1 VFKSAM
7 LNNLRYSI
15 RRLAKAP
22 GFSFAAIITI
32 ALGIGANTAVF
43 SIMNAVLLRMLPV
56 PNPQELVL
64 FHLRNQPMSASQ
76 SGYSDQSLSL
86 PVFEAMR
93 RRHDVF
99 TDVVAFAPLSFGK
112 APVRFDS
119 EPEQA
124 RGEVVSGNF
133 FSGLAETP
141 YLGRLLTMQDE
152 ADNAPV
158 GVISYRW
165 WRSKFNGSPDMLGRT
180 FYVKGVPISIV
191 GVAPAGF
198 EGTDPGQP
206 QMDFWIPLQKNP
218 ILGPFGSGHHYESPN
233 FLSLIMIGRLKPGV
247 SPETANAA
255 VTPLFQRTLAEASPA
270 SPSDRKP
277 ELMFSSVRG
286 VETMRDDYQKPLR
299 VLMIMVGVVLLI
311 ASANVAML
319 LLLRN
324 SAKRREF
331 ALRRALGASARVLFG
346 QLISESL
353 LLVTAGCILAWLFAS
368 QATEVLVRWSGL
380 DFPIALDRH
389 VLLFTIAVSAAVA
402 LVFGLVPMRAVS
414 NLPLAET
421 LKASA
426 ATAHTGRGRFF
437 GRKLV
442 VAVQISLCTV
452 LLFVG
457 QLLLATLR
465 NLQSSDLGMQT
476 AGILVF
482 GVTPQPSVR
491 SGAEA
496 VRFHLKVLNGLRA
509 LPGVE
514 HATVSTERLGSGVSS
529 NESVLVD
536 GRNPLPGQASAPM
549 RVNAVGSEFLR
560 TLGISVHLGR
570 DFSEADILS
579 SNKTAI
585 VSQTFADRYLP
596 HTNPLGHQIAFGR
609 PQETY
614 TIVGISGDSRYT
626 GVKEKDR
633 PVAYVPFSQAGG
645 VSALQYEVH
654 TKGEPKSMLKSS
666 SEIVRGFDPNLPLED
681 PVTLREQ
688 FDHSISRERLIAR
701 LSIAFAGLAMF
712 LVVIGLYG
720 TVSFMVNRRT
730 SEIGVRLALG
740 ASRSEV
746 LGMVLRESIQ
756 LALVGIGIGLP
767 IAFAVART
775 LRSMLF
781 GLSSADPSAWVAAVI
796 GIALV
801 TLTAAVLPARRA
813 ASIEPMHALRSE

>member
-1 VFKSAM
+1 M
-7 LNNLRYSI
+7 LNNLRHSI
-15 RRLAKAP
+15 RQLAKAP
-22 GFSFAAIITI
+22 GFTVASIVTI

-43 SIMNAVLLRMLPV
+43 SIMNTVLLRSLPV

-64 FHLRNQPMSASQ
+64 FHLRNQPLSASQ

-93 RRHDVF
+93 QRHDVF

-112 APVRFDS
+112 VPVRFDS

-124 RGEVVSGNF
+124 RGDLVSGNF
-133 FSGLAETP
+133 FSGLGENA

-152 ADNAPV
+152 AENAPV
-158 GVISYRW
+158 AVISYRW
-165 WRSKFNGSPDMLGRT
+165 WRSKFNGSPDLLGRT
-180 FYVKGVPISIV
+180 LYVKGVPISIV

-206 QMDFWIPLQKNP
+206 QIDFWIPLQKNP
-218 ILGPFGSGHHYESPN
+218 ILGPWGSGHHYESPN

-255 VTPLFQRTLAEASPA
+255 LTPLFQRTLAEASPA
-270 SPSDRKP
+270 SPNERKP

-286 VETMRDDYQKPLR
+286 VETMRGDYQKPLR

-324 SAKRREF
+324 ATKRREF

-353 LLVTAGCILAWLFAS
+353 LLVTAGCLLAWLFAS
-368 QATEVLVRWSGL
+368 QATEMLVRWSGL
-380 DFPIALDRH
+380 DFPIALDRQ
-389 VLLFTIAVSAAVA
+389 VLLFTIVISSAVA
-402 LVFGLVPMRAVS
+402 LVFGVVPMRAIS
-414 NLPLAET
+414 SLPLAEA

-426 ATAHTGRGRFF
+426 ATANTDRRRFL

-442 VAVQISLCTV
+442 VAAQISLCTV

-457 QLLLATLR
+457 QLLFATLH
-465 NLQSSDLGMQT
+465 NLQSSDLGMRT
-476 AGILVF
+476 AGLLVF
-482 GVTPQPSVR
+482 GVTPQPGVH
-491 SGAEA
+491 SGDEA
-496 VRFHLKVLNGLRA
+496 VRFHLKILNGLRA
-509 LPGVE
+509 LPGVD
-514 HATVSTERLGSGVSS
+514 HVTVSTERLGSGVSS
-529 NESVLVD
+529 NDGVLVD
-536 GRNPLPGQASAPM
+536 GRNPLPGQAFAPM
-549 RVNAVGSEFLR
+549 RLNAVGSDFLR
-560 TLGISVHLGR
+560 TLGIPVHLGR

-579 SNKTAI
+579 SGRTAI

-596 HTNPLGHQIAFGR
+596 QTNPLGHQIAFGR
-609 PQETY
+609 PQQAY
-614 TIVGISGDSRYT
+614 TIVGVSGDSRYT
-626 GVKEKDR
+626 GVKEGDR
-633 PVAYVPFSQAGG
+633 PVAYVPFSQASG
-645 VSALQYEVH
+645 VSALQYEIH
-654 TKGEPKSMLKSS
+654 TMGEPKSMLRASS
-666 SEIVRGFDPNLPLED
+666 KIVHGFDPNVPLED
-681 PVTLREQ
+681 PITLREQ

-701 LSIAFAGLAMF
+701 LSIAFAVLAMF

-720 TVSFMVNRRT
+720 TVSYMVNRRT
-730 SEIGVRLALG
+730 IEIGLRMALG
-740 ASRSEV
+740 ASRREV
-746 LGMVLRESIQ
+746 LEMVLRESIL
-756 LALVGIGIGLP
+756 LALGGIGIGLP

-781 GLSSADPSAWVAAVI
+781 GLSSADPSAWIAAISGIAFVTLVAA
-796 GIALV
+796 L
-801 TLTAAVLPARRA
+801 LPALRA
-813 ASIEPMHALRSE
+813 ASIEPIQALRSE

>member
-1 VFKSAM
+1 M
-7 LNNLRYSI
+7 LHNLRYSM
-15 RRLAKAP
+15 RQLANAP
-22 GFSFAAIITI
+22 GFTFAAIVTI

-43 SIMNAVLLRMLPV
+43 SIMNAVLLRLLPI

-64 FHLRNQPMSASQ
+64 FHLINQPQSASQ
-76 SGYSDQSLSL
+76 SGYSDTSLCL

-93 RRHDVF
+93 QRRDVF

-112 APVRFDS
+112 VPVRFDS
-119 EPEQA
+119 EAEQA
-124 RGEVVSGNF
+124 RGDVVSGNF
-133 FSGLAETP
+133 FSGLGETP
-141 YLGRLLTMQDE
+141 FLGRLLTMQDE

-165 WRSKFNGSPDMLGRT
+165 WRGKFNGSPDVLGRT
-180 FYVKGVPISIV
+180 LYVKGVPIAIV
-191 GVAPAGF
+191 GVAAPGF
-198 EGTDPGQP
+198 EGADPGQP

-233 FLSLIMIGRLKPGV
+233 FLSLLMIARLKPGV
-247 SPETANAA
+247 SAETANAA

-270 SPSDRKP
+270 SPNDRKP
-277 ELMFSSVRG
+277 ELYFSSLRG
-286 VETMRDDYQKPLR
+286 VETMRDGYQKPLQ

-324 SAKRREF
+324 AAKRREF
-331 ALRRALGASARVLFG
+331 ALRRALGANARVLFG

-353 LLVTAGCILAWLFAS
+353 LLVTAGCVLGWVFAS

-380 DFPIALDRH
+380 ELPVALDGH

-402 LVFGLVPMRAVS
+402 LVFGLVPMRSVG
-414 NLPLAET
+414 NLPLAEA
-421 LKASA
+421 LKAST
-426 ATAHTGRGRFF
+426 ATAHTDRGTFF
-437 GRKLV
+437 GHQLV
-442 VAVQISLCTV
+442 VAAQIALCTV

-457 QLLLATLR
+457 QLLVATLR

-476 AGILVF
+476 AGVLVF
-482 GVTPQPSVR
+482 GVTPQPSVS

-496 VRFHLKVLNGLRA
+496 VRFHLKVLNSLRA

-514 HATVSTERLGSGVSS
+514 QATVSTERLGAGVSS

-536 GRNPLPGQASAPM
+536 GRNPLPGQPSAPI

-560 TLGISVHLGR
+560 TLGIPVHLGS
-570 DFSEADILS
+570 DFREVDILS
-579 SNKTAI
+579 SSKTAI
-585 VSQTFADRYLP
+585 ISQTFADRYLP

-609 PQETY
+609 PLGTY
-614 TIVGISGDSRYT
+614 SIVGVSGDSRYT
-626 GVKEKDR
+626 GIKEGDR
-633 PVAYVPFSQAGG
+633 PVVYVPFSQSGN
-645 VSALQYEVH
+645 VSAVQYELH
-654 TKGEPKSMLKSS
+654 TKGEPKSMLKAS
-666 SEIVRGFDPNLPLED
+666 SEIVHGFEPNSPLED
-681 PVTLREQ
+681 PITLREQ

-720 TVSFMVNRRT
+720 TVSYMVNRRT
-730 SEIGVRLALG
+730 MEIGLRLALG
-740 ASRSEV
+740 ATRREV
-746 LGMVLRESIQ
+746 LTMVLRQSIL

-767 IAFAVART
+767 IAFSVART

-796 GIALV
+796 GIAFV
-801 TLTAAVLPARRA
+801 TLTASLLPARRA
-813 ASIEPMHALRSE
+813 ASIEPMQALRSE